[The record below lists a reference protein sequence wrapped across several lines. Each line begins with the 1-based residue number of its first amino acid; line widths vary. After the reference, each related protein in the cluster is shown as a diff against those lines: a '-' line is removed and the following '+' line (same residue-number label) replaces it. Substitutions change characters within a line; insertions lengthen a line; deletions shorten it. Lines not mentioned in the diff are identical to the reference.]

1 MLLRHRWSAGGASTI
16 RLPPGTV
23 RAVLAL
29 LAVTSMVLL
38 FSAADTGLAQCPEA
52 PPYVLLPPSWTCPVI
67 PTCGTQYGVCLW
79 PRFAAPGQPCSC
91 QAPDGAS
98 IPGVITRG
106 SPGT

>member
-1 MLLRHRWSAGGASTI
+1 MSRDSAAQREQAMLRLRCASVI
-16 RLPPGTV
+16 VG
-23 RAVLAL
+23 LAL
-29 LAVTSMVLL
+29 LAVTSMIRPV
-38 FSAADTGLAQCPEA
+38 SAADTGLAQCPEA

-98 IPGVITRG
+98 IP
-106 SPGT
+106 